1 MDLEERFSVALFG
14 MGIVVAILFM
24 TIQWPH

>member
-14 MGIVVAILFM
+14 VGIVVAIVFM
-24 TIQWPH
+24 TIQLFH